1 MLILSRRPLTQNE
14 LNQVK
19 DILQQSRCPNES
31 LSNTFDR
38 FTGLVD
44 GKIFFDD
51 AQSDFNDLAS
61 LKDFSSIT
69 KHINM
74 HPQIILTV
82 I

>member
-1 MLILSRRPLTQNE
+1 MLILSRQPLTQTE
-14 LNQVK
+14 IQQVK

-31 LSNTFDR
+31 LSNTFER

-51 AQSDFNDLAS
+51 AQSEFNDLAS